1 MIKKSFLQIPLVLL
15 AFMAITGC
23 GNGSRFDRQKWSYG
37 DGLDYPLRNEIL
49 DDLLKNHHIKGLN
62 YRQIIDSLGS
72 PQRRDSL
79 KFTYQIQDDSY
90 EFTRKKPAHKKNL
103 IVYFS
108 KDSIAVRTE
117 VYDHTDKEKKK

>member
-1 MIKKSFLQIPLVLL
+1 MISKLSFQILVCIT
-15 AFMAITGC
+15 AFAALTGC
-23 GNGSRFDRQKWSYG
+23 NNGSKFTRQKWAYG
-37 DGLDYPLRNEIL
+37 DGLDFPLRDDIL
-49 DDLLKNHHIKGLN
+49 NDLLQNHHIKGLN

-79 KFTYQIQDDSY
+79 KFTYQIIDNSY
-90 EFTRKKPAHKKNL
+90 EFGQKHPVHKKNL

-117 VYDHTDKEKKK
+117 VYDHTEKKKK